1 MTQDSNPSETDLV
14 TSSDLA
20 RSRAMRDVTLVVF
33 GGQIER
39 LFGILTALG
48 LRWGLGLEA
57 LGIYTGLKIFLDNTN
72 RSSLGVGS
80 GAVQKIPVL
89 RAAGREGEAR
99 YIANVAYTTN
109 TITCSIYAFFL
120 AGLAVW
126 KMQAESHGIWTRD
139 WVWGLLIV
147 AGLALLKRQESFI
160 VAILRAHQEYSLT
173 ARADV
178 LESVLMA
185 IGMFIGIRLNGL
197 NGVLQSI
204 GLVLFAKIL
213 FLRSSN
219 PLRFQWAWDLSA
231 TWKLMRTGLPI
242 LANAIV
248 FGAIIG
254 LDRGVILVFF
264 AEGERSVGLYSVAVL
279 GTSWCMDLAG
289 RVVLVLYTHF
299 QTTYGISSSPR
310 QVAEQAVQASEFQAS
325 LLAPLS
331 GAAYIVGPVL
341 LGWLFPRF
349 QEGVPAF
356 RPLMLGILALSV
368 VSPAR
373 QMMIAVG
380 RTTSL
385 LKVTSLGL
393 GFTALAVITGGK
405 LAGLVGISSGMTV
418 GGLVVLLLVEAA
430 AYLPLLGFSAL
441 AKHLLRL
448 AAFIA
453 WPAAGTLFILSFS
466 QPPMSEPFESLARVF
481 LLFLWSAPAVL
492 FLAMQNGLLPEKYLR
507 SWVAAR

>member
-1 MTQDSNPSETDLV
+1 M
-14 TSSDLA
+14 
-20 RSRAMRDVTLVVF
+20 
-33 GGQIER
+33 
-39 LFGILTALG
+39 
-48 LRWGLGLEA
+48 
-57 LGIYTGLKIFLDNTN
+57 
-72 RSSLGVGS
+72 
-80 GAVQKIPVL
+80 L

-341 LGWLFPRF
+341 LGRSSGISALDAWNSCPECRFSRASDDDRGWQNDKPSQGDFARAGFYRSCGDNRREVGWTCWYLKWHDCWGACRLASGGSCSIPTASGLF
-349 QEGVPAF
+349 G
-356 RPLMLGILALSV
+356 LSE
-368 VSPAR
+368 
-373 QMMIAVG
+373 
-380 RTTSL
+380 TS
-385 LKVTSLGL
+385 TQTCS
-393 GFTALAVITGGK
+393 FYR
-405 LAGLVGISSGMTV
+405 LAGCRYSVHI
-418 GGLVVLLLVEAA
+418 VVFPTANV
-430 AYLPLLGFSAL
+430 
-441 AKHLLRL
+441 R
-448 AAFIA
+448 AF
-453 WPAAGTLFILSFS
+453 
-466 QPPMSEPFESLARVF
+466 
-481 LLFLWSAPAVL
+481 
-492 FLAMQNGLLPEKYLR
+492 
-507 SWVAAR
+507 